1 MKRTHS
7 RLHGPGVWSLLR
19 PSLPVLALSATIATL
34 AGGGGLVAIW
44 AMVQMVAT
52 PDILWAKIA
61 ISVWVAAAFMSA
73 GASWLAHVAEAS
85 FEARLRRKIAGHLLR
100 LPADRLSGYSTDRLR
115 RLVSDDVAALHHM
128 VAHLPSEVATL
139 AILPLVS
146 AILLVILAGPAALLA
161 LVPGALAATVYLT
174 VIPHLSARHGAK
186 RAAVME
192 QITSA
197 VDEYARGIAIFRLAG
212 SASGA
217 LADYAQATKRFTAEM
232 TDWVRKVATPAAV
245 AVGLLQAT
253 GSYAV
258 AYTVG
263 YTGDRPRLAA
273 ILLLSLALVTP
284 ALRLGHGLDY
294 VAAGRAAARRIASF
308 LSEPI
313 LPSGHERPDGA
324 CDVKV
329 DNLSI
334 NIDDHQILK
343 HISFRAR
350 AGQITA
356 ITGPSGAGKTTLLNA
371 IAGLQPATVGEI
383 SIGTTPV
390 QYIDENSRTAT
401 ALLIPQG
408 ADSLA
413 ASVRENLVLTAK
425 ADDDSLRHALSQVTL
440 PISLDADAAILS
452 GGERQR
458 LGLARALLSR
468 APVLIFDEPTSALDH
483 DTAEHVWCELTRLAH
498 EEGKTIIVVTHDLEL
513 AQRADKYQRIPS
525 VGVSR

>member
-1 MKRTHS
+1 MKCTDS
-7 RLHGPGVWSLLR
+7 RLHGSGIVPLLR
-19 PSLPVLALSATIATL
+19 PSLPVLALSAVIATL

-61 ISVWVAAAFMSA
+61 IGAWGAAAFMTA
-73 GASWLAHVAEAS
+73 GASWLAHETEAS
-85 FEARLRRKIAGHLLR
+85 FEARLRREIAGHLLR

-139 AILPLVS
+139 SILPLVS
-146 AILLVILAGPAALLA
+146 AILLVRLAGPAALLA
-161 LVPGALAATVYLT
+161 LIPGALAATVYLT

-186 RAAVME
+186 RATVME

-212 SASGA
+212 TASGA

-232 TDWVRKVATPAAV
+232 TEWVRKVATPAAV
-245 AVGLLQAT
+245 AVGLLQAA

-294 VAAGRAAARRIASF
+294 VAAGRAAARRITTL
-308 LSEPI
+308 LSEPV
-313 LPSGHERPDGA
+313 LPSGHEQPHGA
-324 CDVKV
+324 FDVKV
-329 DNLSI
+329 DNLTVDI
-334 NIDDHQILK
+334 EDHQVLK
-343 HISFRAR
+343 NISFRAP

-371 IAGLQPATVGEI
+371 IAGLQPASTGKISVG
-383 SIGTTPV
+383 STPV
-390 QYIDENSRTAT
+390 KSIDEDSRTAIV
-401 ALLIPQG
+401 LLIPQG

-413 ASVRENLVLTAK
+413 ASVRENLLLSAQ
-425 ADDDSLRHALSQVTL
+425 ADSDSLRRALDHVTL
-440 PISLDADAAILS
+440 PISLDADAANLS

-458 LGLARALLSR
+458 LGLARALLSA

-483 DTAEHVWCELTRLAH
+483 DTAESVWREITCLAY
-498 EEGKTIIVVTHDLEL
+498 EEGKTVIVVTHDAEL
-513 AQRADKYQRIPS
+513 AQRADNHQTIPS
-525 VGVSR
+525 VGVRR

>member
-139 AILPLVS
+139 AIVPLVS
-146 AILLVILAGPAALLA
+146 AILLVNLAGPAALLA
-161 LVPGALAATVYLT
+161 LLPGALAATVYLT

-186 RAAVME
+186 RAVVME

-212 SASGA
+212 TASGA
-217 LADYAQATKRFTAEM
+217 LADYAQATKRFTVEM

-258 AYTVG
+258 SYAVG

-273 ILLLSLALVTP
+273 ILLLSLALITP

-294 VAAGRAAARRIASF
+294 VAAGRTAARRITAF

-313 LPSGHERPDGA
+313 LPSGHERPDGT
-324 CDVKV
+324 CNVKV
-329 DNLSI
+329 DDLTI
-334 NIDDHQILK
+334 TIDDHQVLK
-343 HISFRAR
+343 NISFVAP

-371 IAGLQPATVGEI
+371 IAGLQPASAGKI
-383 SIGTTPV
+383 SVGTTPV
-390 QYIDENSRTAT
+390 HQINEDSRTET
-401 ALLIPQG
+401 VLLIPQG

-413 ASVRENLVLTAK
+413 TSVRENLVLAAE
-425 ADDDSLRHALSQVTL
+425 ADNDSLHRALDRAALS
-440 PISLDADAAILS
+440 ISLDADASVLS

-458 LGLARALLSR
+458 LGLARALLSP
-468 APVLIFDEPTSALDH
+468 APVLIFDEPTSSLDH
-483 DTAEHVWCELTRLAH
+483 DTAEHVWRELTRLAH
-498 EEGKTIIVVTHDLEL
+498 EEGKTIIMVTHDLEL
-513 AQRADKYQRIPS
+513 AKRADNYQRIPS